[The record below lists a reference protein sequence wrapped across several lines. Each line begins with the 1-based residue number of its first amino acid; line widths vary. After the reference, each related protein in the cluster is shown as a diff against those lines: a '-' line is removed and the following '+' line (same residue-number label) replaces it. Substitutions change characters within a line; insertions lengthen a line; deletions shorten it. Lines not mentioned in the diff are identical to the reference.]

1 VSDTLTKNGVDGVWA
16 KLRGR
21 KVVQWGVAYAAGA
34 WGFLQ
39 GLEYVSEAFGWPSQI
54 RQVAILALLIGL
66 PITLVVAWYHGDRGD
81 QRVGATE
88 LAIITLLFLM
98 GGGIFWRYDRS
109 NDRSP
114 DPAVMT
120 AAVQGRTGEVDGR
133 PSVAVIP
140 FANLTTDPEDDYL
153 ADGIAE
159 TLLTMLAQVSE
170 LRVIGRA
177 SSFSFKDQNEDA
189 RSIGEKLGVDALL
202 AGSVQRAGNHI
213 RVSARIVRTNDGAQ
227 VWAATFDQP
236 ASDIFAVQDEI
247 AANVTKALSVTL
259 AGKIGVGAIGT
270 KDIAAYDSYL
280 RGKQLIERRES
291 ATMEEG
297 VLLLE
302 RAVALDPSFAR
313 AWAQLAKAYLSGYEG
328 GFAAP
333 GQRSVNEA
341 TALAGKAAR
350 RAVDLAPTSGF
361 AHAALARYL
370 SMNDQDSEAL
380 VSASKAV
387 ELSPDDP
394 DCLLTLAG
402 MLRFAGRAP
411 EAILPTKR
419 ALALDPRNWRMR
431 IEAGRTFDANGDMR
445 GALAQYGEAIRLQ
458 PEIVHGY
465 LSAGMTLSYMIG
477 REDDAIRFLQR
488 AAVLDP
494 GNLLIERRLLIGY
507 LSIGDDRSAA
517 HILQHLRETDTTVGY
532 RLALA
537 RQHYIAGRVSEDR
550 QLLLEVL
557 DDAPEN
563 NQALFA
569 LATISRAPTEA
580 AFALNR
586 ILQRYPAFLD
596 KPQSWYP
603 IDHRV
608 CLLAWSGELDR
619 AREALAQSEAD
630 WRRRNAFSVT
640 TLVVERGTAVARSLS
655 CIGRNDE
662 AIAELELLLTEGF
675 DLNGWQHVA
684 YDPAFEPLQDDPRFK
699 SVLMRLKTAAKLEQ
713 ERFRARPE
721 FTDTDIEALGM

>member
-227 VWAATFDQP
+227 VWAATFDRP

-247 AANVTKALSVTL
+247 ATNVTKALS
-259 AGKIGVGAIGT
+259 I
-270 KDIAAYDSYL
+270 
-280 RGKQLIERRES
+280 
-291 ATMEEG
+291 
-297 VLLLE
+297 
-302 RAVALDPSFAR
+302 
-313 AWAQLAKAYLSGYEG
+313 
-328 GFAAP
+328 
-333 GQRSVNEA
+333 
-341 TALAGKAAR
+341 ALAGCAPQPAGETPPANTAATPAAAPMFVNRVWQVEKSPQIAPGALYTFFSDGVLVITSAGNLPLVGAWAR
-350 RAVDLAPTSGF
+350 RDSGLTMTEEGITYPVDL
-361 AHAALARYL
+361 
-370 SMNDQDSEAL
+370 
-380 VSASKAV
+380 V
-387 ELSPDDP
+387 EL
-394 DCLLTLAG
+394 
-402 MLRFAGRAP
+402 
-411 EAILPTKR
+411 
-419 ALALDPRNWRMR
+419 
-431 IEAGRTFDANGDMR
+431 
-445 GALAQYGEAIRLQ
+445 
-458 PEIVHGY
+458 
-465 LSAGMTLSYMIG
+465 
-477 REDDAIRFLQR
+477 
-488 AAVLDP
+488 
-494 GNLLIERRLLIGY
+494 
-507 LSIGDDRSAA
+507 
-517 HILQHLRETDTTVGY
+517 
-532 RLALA
+532 
-537 RQHYIAGRVSEDR
+537 
-550 QLLLEVL
+550 
-557 DDAPEN
+557 
-563 NQALFA
+563 
-569 LATISRAPTEA
+569 
-580 AFALNR
+580 
-586 ILQRYPAFLD
+586 
-596 KPQSWYP
+596 
-603 IDHRV
+603 
-608 CLLAWSGELDR
+608 
-619 AREALAQSEAD
+619 
-630 WRRRNAFSVT
+630 
-640 TLVVERGTAVARSLS
+640 TA
-655 CIGRNDE
+655 
-662 AIAELELLLTEGF
+662 
-675 DLNGWQHVA
+675 
-684 YDPAFEPLQDDPRFK
+684 
-699 SVLMRLKTAAKLEQ
+699 
-713 ERFRARPE
+713 ERFHIRIRGPGEPVEIE
-721 FTDTDIEALGM
+721 FVPAKGE